1 MTDLHVV
8 VGAQTGSEG
17 KGHVTHRLIRRYRF
31 KPPIQIANIR
41 VAGPNAGHT
50 VVTDEGTALPLRTIP
65 VGVATPGVLLYI
77 AAGSEVD
84 LSVLESELAMCKD
97 AGYSTLGRIF
107 VHEEATLLEPEHI
120 EAETGMHERMGS
132 TGKGI
137 GAARAARVMRT
148 ARRVK
153 DVREQVHNMGV
164 RVISEKTYQSLID
177 QAQVIVIEGTQG
189 YDLGQTA
196 GYYPQCTS
204 SNTRA
209 IDFLA
214 MAGINPWAAGMD
226 LQVWCVARVYP
237 IRVAGNSGPLKE
249 ETTWEQLGL
258 EAERT
263 TVTKKVRRVGQFD
276 MDQIRRAVEAN
287 GGGAS
292 GRVSV
297 ALTMVDQLAPGV
309 GGAQT
314 KDDFW
319 ANRALLDLIEEIQK
333 NTHTRVDLATTSPNT
348 GVWL

>member
-1 MTDLHVV
+1 M
-8 VGAQTGSEG
+8 
-17 KGHVTHRLIRRYRF
+17 K
-31 KPPIQIANIR
+31 
-41 VAGPNAGHT
+41 
-50 VVTDEGTALPLRTIP
+50 
-65 VGVATPGVLLYI
+65 
-77 AAGSEVD
+77 
-84 LSVLESELAMCKD
+84 
-97 AGYSTLGRIF
+97 
-107 VHEEATLLEPEHI
+107 
-120 EAETGMHERMGS
+120 
-132 TGKGI
+132 
-137 GAARAARVMRT
+137 AR
-148 ARRVK
+148 
-153 DVREQVHNMGV
+153 
-164 RVISEKTYQSLID
+164 
-177 QAQVIVIEGTQG
+177 
-189 YDLGQTA
+189 
-196 GYYPQCTS
+196 
-204 SNTRA
+204 
-209 IDFLA
+209 FLA

>member
-17 KGHVTHRLIRRYRF
+17 KGHVTHRLIRRHRF
-31 KPPIQIANIR
+31 KSPIQIANIR

-50 VVTDEGTALPLRTIP
+50 VLTDEGTALPLRTIP

-84 LSVLESELAMCKD
+84 LSVLESELDMCKN

-164 RVISEKTYQSLID
+164 RVISEKTYQILIG
-177 QAQVIVIEGTQG
+177 QARVVVIEGTQG

-209 IDFLA
+209 PCRGSDERQR
-214 MAGINPWAAGMD
+214 NTAASAV
-226 LQVWCVARVYP
+226 LQP
-237 IRVAGNSGPLKE
+237 
-249 ETTWEQLGL
+249 
-258 EAERT
+258 
-263 TVTKKVRRVGQFD
+263 VRR
-276 MDQIRRAVEAN
+276 
-287 GGGAS
+287 AS
-292 GRVSV
+292 RVCASISGVKRVTSAPIAAAALGRS
-297 ALTMVDQLAPGV
+297 A
-309 GGAQT
+309 
-314 KDDFW
+314 
-319 ANRALLDLIEEIQK
+319 
-333 NTHTRVDLATTSPNT
+333 
-348 GVWL
+348 